1 MRLSN
6 FRKEKKTE
14 QSLYFLF
21 FFPATAFVFFLTQL
35 TIINYNVVFYLGDIL
50 DTFVNNIFF
59 FSHGK
64 NDFAKVFPNFTR
76 YRHKKNN
83 LVRPLK

>member
-59 FSHGK
+59 FHMERMILLKYFQILLGT
-64 NDFAKVFPNFTR
+64 DI
-76 YRHKKNN
+76 KKII
-83 LVRPLK
+83 